1 MEFKELQ
8 HKITLA
14 LSEYGKENEI
24 RVDDEYV
31 LVKLFEEMGD
41 IAKTAL
47 IYKGKCER
55 KKIIP
60 KEEAKRLIA
69 AEIADTV
76 GLLLAFASQLNID
89 VEEEIMEK
97 WISKYPGN

>member
-8 HKITLA
+8 NKITLA
-14 LSEYGKENEI
+14 LARYGSDNGI

-47 IYKGKCER
+47 IYKNKCENR
-55 KKIIP
+55 KMIP
-60 KEEAKRLIA
+60 RDEAKKMIA
-69 AEIADTV
+69 VEIADTV

-89 VEEEIMEK
+89 VEEEIKDK
-97 WISKYPGN
+97 WLSKYAEA